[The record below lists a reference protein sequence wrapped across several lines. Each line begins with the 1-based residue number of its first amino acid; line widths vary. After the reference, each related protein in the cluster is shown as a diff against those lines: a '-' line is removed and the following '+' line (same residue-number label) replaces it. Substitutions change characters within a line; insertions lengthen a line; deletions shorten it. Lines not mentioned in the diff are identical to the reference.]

1 MLNKNIKKIAKA
13 VNIDT
18 IITKVNYSGRKRI
31 QKTRPKYNLIRTHTA
46 RKTFISLSL
55 QKGMRPEQLIVITGH
70 TSVKQMS
77 PYIGNDKNKLSSDLK
92 EKWNKNGIA
101 NLNGN
106 EELNHRYH

>member
-1 MLNKNIKKIAKA
+1 M
-13 VNIDT
+13 
-18 IITKVNYSGRKRI
+18 NYSGRKRI
-31 QKTRPKYNLIRTHTA
+31 QKTLPKYNLIGTHTA

-55 QKGMRPEQLIVITGH
+55 QKGMRPEQLIAITGH

-101 NLNGN
+101 YSIHN
-106 EELNHRYH
+106 EELNQRHN